1 VARAGTAVTAA
12 TAAPRRRPRPR
23 AGGGS
28 PDETTTPSE
37 SGDGG
42 GGDAETRL
50 SWHAGGQGGTYYPLS
65 NEFKTVVEDNTDF
78 TLNVQSTG
86 ASVENVGSLA
96 NGDADFALIQN
107 DIASFAKNGTGI
119 EAFEGNAIENLMGV
133 ATLYPET
140 ITVVTLAETGI
151 EQLTGLEGATINTG
165 DLGSGTQVNALQ
177 ILEAVGVEEF
187 DEQNASPR
195 RRPTGFRNGDIDAA
209 FVVGGWPVG
218 AIEDLAN
225 TNDINIVPIEGENRQ
240 AVMDAADW
248 FAEDEIPGGTL
259 LRRRRGHP
267 DRRGP
272 GDDRDQRRTAR
283 RDGRGRHRGHL
294 RQHRRAVDQDRLH
307 HRRLRT
313 GRDVDRTPRGS
324 GRVLRRL
331 NSVGWSGHGR
341 PLGAFVVLVS
351 VVAAGALCRDWWR
364 VRGGRRGRRLGR
376 PDARRRGCGD
386 RRAVPDDPRR
396 ERDDGRAGVHHSVE
410 KSRVYDE
417 YTVRGDRLE
426 MTRMEFESYG
436 WGYPPTRTSPWRTGR
451 SSTIQM
457 VASRN

>member
-1 VARAGTAVTAA
+1 MTRDQTRRTFLRGAGLSGVVALAGCGEGGGGGDGGDGGAETETE
-12 TAAPRRRPRPR
+12 TE

-187 DEQNASPR
+187 DEQNAS
-195 RRPTGFRNGDIDAA
+195 FSQAADQLRNGDIDAA

-248 FAEDEIPGGTL
+248 FAEDEIPGGTYS
-259 LRRRRGHP
+259 GVGEP
-267 DRRGP
+267 VG
-272 GDDRDQRRTAR
+272 GV
-283 RDGRGRHRGHL
+283 HL

-341 PLGAFVVLVS
+341 PLVRS
-351 VVAAGALCRDWWR
+351 SCWSPSSRR
-364 VRGGRRGRRLGR
+364 VRSPRLVAG
-376 PDARRRGCGD
+376 
-386 RRAVPDDPRR
+386 PRWP
-396 ERDDGRAGVHHSVE
+396 AWS
-410 KSRVYDE
+410 
-417 YTVRGDRLE
+417 
-426 MTRMEFESYG
+426 
-436 WGYPPTRTSPWRTGR
+436 PTRPTGR
-451 SSTIQM
+451 SSSRM
-457 VASRN
+457 RRPASGT